1 MKIIV
6 EFLRAEQHWLPDTGD
21 QQNYLVFGFGGR
33 EHRIPCKEQDIIQAI
48 REAQSV
54 AGTVMHPADTRP
66 APSFTPEEDAD
77 GSAPDELEQEM
88 LGSDEDVV
96 TNPPVIFENPVVPPV
111 VKPKSSV
118 EQRVEG
124 INELLASRPRSRQ
137 SIKEAKLARMKEV
150 AKRAPVRTTS
160 ADEMGNPNVPES
172 QQLSG
177 PMPTV
182 RSVERVEAPDD
193 DQFEQG

>member
-33 EHRIPCKEQDIIQAI
+33 EHRILCKEQDIIQAI

-77 GSAPDELEQEM
+77 PSAPDELEQEM

-160 ADEMGNPNVPES
+160 ADEMGNPSVPES
-172 QQLSG
+172 QQLTG

-182 RSVERVEAPDD
+182 RRVERVETPDD